1 MILVFENRQ
10 SPPYPRMPDDNG
22 LDAIDLI
29 NFRTWI
35 DQGALID

>member
-1 MILVFENRQ
+1 
-10 SPPYPRMPDDNG
+10 MPDDNG